1 MLIKNSESLDLS
13 NLLHTALE
21 NLDYP
26 SKQINNYVFL
36 IEEALM
42 QWREELD
49 DDCEL
54 AFTRSDRRNDAV
66 FEFSVK
72 GSKSDPFAKDVI
84 INYEKPIR
92 TMYDRLL
99 SGIGTE
105 LRYSYRRG
113 VNKIT
118 LRLPKSNV
126 RDTLFRRQALSS
138 FVPFA
143 LQALIINFASNIGV
157 IVLGFLSS
165 EAMSGVAFA
174 SQIVLIHSLLISAAT
189 SSVNSILSQLW
200 GKRKGS
206 SAIYAMWA
214 TVAFSTLVCLI
225 EFIACFFF
233 PEQMIGLYTNIPALV
248 REGAA
253 YLKIASISFLF
264 NSFCN
269 VFYAFLR
276 VTNQGKVVT
285 KIVLAGCLL
294 NFALNLLLVFGFLG
308 LPRLGAAGSGIAMA
322 AGVLLQFV
330 LCFLYYRKIRFS
342 FFNAQDEIDRKH
354 IIQVFF
360 RNALPIFLQVSIY
373 LVGSNFV
380 TAAIGRIDADVIAAF
395 SFVNAINA
403 YLLCMKNACQ
413 DTSGI
418 LSGLQLGRNHFEDA
432 KYEHGLLSR
441 YAAYVG
447 IVMVLLLSA
456 IVFLGQL
463 LPVDLSDAA
472 RRYLLPITLAIAIN
486 DIFGLQNVTNNA
498 ALYAGGQAR
507 TIFLIDGVNS
517 LLLALPLALL
527 SINLNCFAPVL
538 LIFLAK
544 MDEAVTFT
552 PKMLAAKRGKWLKN
566 IVE

>member
-1 MLIKNSESLDLS
+1 MLIKNCESLDLS

-26 SKQINNYVFL
+26 SKRINNYVFL
-36 IEEALM
+36 IEEALA

-49 DDCEL
+49 ADSEL
-54 AFTRSDRRNDAV
+54 TFTRADRGNDAV
-66 FEFSVK
+66 FEFSVS
-72 GSKSDPFAKDVI
+72 GPPCDPFAKDAI

-105 LRYSYRRG
+105 LRYSYRKG

-118 LRLPKSNV
+118 LRLPKTDV
-126 RDTLFRRQALSS
+126 RDTLFRRLALSS
-138 FVPFA
+138 FFPFA
-143 LQALIINFASNIGV
+143 LQALIINFASNIGI
-157 IVLGFLSS
+157 IVLGFLSAK
-165 EAMSGVAFA
+165 AMSGVAFA
-174 SQIVLIHSLLISAAT
+174 SQIVLIHSMLIGAAT
-189 SSVNSILSQLW
+189 GSVNSILSQLW

-206 SAIYAMWA
+206 SAIYAMWV
-214 TVAFSTLVCLI
+214 TVAFSTLICLV
-225 EFIACFFF
+225 EFFVCFFL
-233 PEQMIGLYTNIPALV
+233 PKQMIGLYTNLPALIE
-248 REGAA
+248 EGAA

-294 NFALNLLLVFGFLG
+294 NLTLNLLLVFGFFG
-308 LPRLGAAGSGIAMA
+308 LPKLGAAGSGVAMT

-330 LCFLYYRKIRFS
+330 LGLLYYRKIRSS
-342 FFNAQDEIDRKH
+342 FFNASDEIDRKH

-360 RNALPIFLQVSIY
+360 KNAVPIFLQVAIY
-373 LVGSNFV
+373 LVGTNFV
-380 TAAIGRIDADVIAAF
+380 AAAIGRVNEDVIAAY
-395 SFVNAINA
+395 SFVVAINS
-403 YLLCMKNACQ
+403 YLLCMKNGCQ

-432 KYEHGLLSR
+432 KYEHDLLCR
-441 YAAYVG
+441 YAVYVG
-447 IVMVLLLSA
+447 IVMVVLLSA

-463 LPVDLSDAA
+463 LPVDLDDAA
-472 RRYLLPITLAIAIN
+472 RRYLIPITLAIAIN
-486 DIFGLQNVTNNA
+486 NVFGLQNVTNNA

-507 TIFLIDGVNS
+507 TIFCIDGANS

-544 MDEAVTFT
+544 MDELVTFV

>member
-1 MLIKNSESLDLS
+1 MLIKNCESLDLS

-26 SKQINNYVFL
+26 SKRINNYVFL
-36 IEEALM
+36 IEDALA

-49 DDCEL
+49 ANSEL
-54 AFTRSDRRNDAV
+54 TFTRADRGNDAV
-66 FEFSVK
+66 FEFSVN
-72 GSKSDPFAKDVI
+72 GPQSDPFAKDAI

-105 LRYSYRRG
+105 LRYSYRKG
-113 VNKIT
+113 VNKVT
-118 LRLPKSNV
+118 LRLPKTDV
-126 RDTLFRRQALSS
+126 RDTLFRRLALSS
-138 FVPFA
+138 FIPFA

-174 SQIVLIHSLLISAAT
+174 SQIVLLHSVLIGAAT

-214 TVAFSTLVCLI
+214 TVAFSTLICLI

-233 PEQMIGLYTNIPALV
+233 PEKMIGLYTNLPALIQ
-248 REGAA
+248 EGAA
-253 YLKIASISFLF
+253 YLKIASVSFLF
-264 NSFCN
+264 SSFCN

-285 KIVLAGCLL
+285 KIVLAGCILT
-294 NFALNLLLVFGFLG
+294 FVLNLLLVFGFLG
-308 LPRLGAAGSGIAMA
+308 LPQLGAAGSGIAMT

-330 LCFLYYRKIRFS
+330 FCFLYYRKIKPS
-342 FFNAQDEIDRKH
+342 FFNAKDEIDRKH

-360 RNALPIFLQVSIY
+360 KNAVPIFLQTGIY
-373 LVGSNFV
+373 LVGTNFV
-380 TAAIGRIDADVIAAF
+380 AAAIGRIDADVIAAF

-403 YLLCMKNACQ
+403 YLTCLKNACQ

-432 KYEHGLLSR
+432 KYEHDLLCR
-441 YAAYVG
+441 YAVYVG
-447 IVMVLLLSA
+447 IVMVVLLSV

-463 LPVDLSDAA
+463 LPVDLSNAA
-472 RRYLLPITLAIAIN
+472 RRYLFPVVLALAIN

-507 TIFLIDGVNS
+507 TIFYIDGINS

-527 SINLNCFAPVL
+527 SINLNCFAPIL

-544 MDEAVTFT
+544 MDEVVTFL

>member
-1 MLIKNSESLDLS
+1 MLIKNCESLDLS

-21 NLDYP
+21 NIDYP
-26 SKQINNYVFL
+26 SKQIHNYVFL

-49 DDCEL
+49 DESEL
-54 AFTRSDRRNDAV
+54 TFARADRGNDAV

-72 GSKSDPFAKDVI
+72 GDKCDPFAKDAI

-105 LRYSYRRG
+105 LRYSYRKG
-113 VNKIT
+113 VNRIT
-118 LRLPKSNV
+118 LRLPKSDV
-126 RDTLFRRQALSS
+126 RNTLFRRLALSS

-143 LQALIINFASNIGV
+143 LQALIINIASNIG
-157 IVLGFLSS
+157 IIILGFLSS
-165 EAMSGVAFA
+165 EAMSGVSFA
-174 SQIVLIHSLLISAAT
+174 SQIVLIHSMLISAAT
-189 SSVNSILSQLW
+189 SSVNSVLSQLW

-206 SAIYAMWA
+206 SAIYAM
-214 TVAFSTLVCLI
+214 TVTVIFSTAICFL
-225 EFIACFFF
+225 EFVVCFFF
-233 PEQMIGLYTNIPALV
+233 PEKMLGLYTNLPELI

-253 YLKIASISFLF
+253 YLKIASIGFLF

-276 VTNQGKVVT
+276 VTNQGKIVT
-285 KIVLAGCLL
+285 NIVLTGCIV

-308 LPRLGAAGSGIAMA
+308 LPQLGAAGSGIAMA
-322 AGVLLQFV
+322 AGVLVQFV
-330 LCFLYYRKIRFS
+330 LCYAYYRKIKPS
-342 FFNAQDEIDRKH
+342 FYNASDEIDKSH
-354 IIQVFF
+354 IIRVIFK
-360 RNALPIFLQVSIY
+360 NAVPIFLQVSIY

-380 TAAIGRIDADVIAAF
+380 AAAIGHINADVIAAY

-403 YLLCMKNACQ
+403 YLTCTKNACQ

-418 LSGLQLGRNHFEDA
+418 LSGLQLGRNHFEEA
-432 KYEHGLLSR
+432 RAEHSILCR
-441 YAAYVG
+441 YAVYVG
-447 IVMVLLLSA
+447 LVSVAALFA
-456 IVFLGQL
+456 IVFLGQF
-463 LPVDLSDAA
+463 LPVALDAA
-472 RRYLLPITLAIAIN
+472 AKQYLLPITLAFAVN
-486 DIFGLQNVTNNA
+486 DMFGLQNVTNNA

-527 SINLNCFAPVL
+527 SMKLNCFAPVL
-538 LIFLAK
+538 LVFLAK
-544 MDEAVTFT
+544 MDEAVTFF
-552 PKMLAAKRGKWLKN
+552 PKMLAAKKGKWLQN